1 MYGPRQNLLRNEVI
15 TFSLNDFFRHSYS
28 KNVRKRHI
36 NGRHCYFDVSMLS
49 FERLTS
55 LMFECRKLYMH
66 HCLKKLKRMTTFDNA
81 TAQRTI
87 INFCVEGG
95 MTPIQTLKQMPCT
108 DKYKNVSKQL
118 VYKWHSRFRDGW
130 TDSAPRG

>member
-15 TFSLNDFFRHSYS
+15 PFSLNDLFRHSYS

-36 NGRHCYFDVSMLS
+36 NGRHYYFDVSMLS

-66 HCLKKLKRMTTFDNA
+66 HCLKKVDENDDFLRRYGPTN
-81 TAQRTI
+81 
-87 INFCVEGG
+87 N
-95 MTPIQTLKQMPCT
+95 
-108 DKYKNVSKQL
+108 
-118 VYKWHSRFRDGW
+118 H
-130 TDSAPRG
+130 